1 MEVKLFVRDGC
12 PDCPEALRACAAATE
27 LSVYNLSDM
36 AGVAEASIWGVQ
48 SAPSVVV
55 VNSDGHQ
62 LAAWRGTAPDVSEL
76 RAILAN

>member
-27 LSVYNLSDM
+27 LSVYNLNDM
-36 AGVAEASIWGVQ
+36 AGLAEASIWGIK
-48 SAPSVVV
+48 ATPSVVV
-55 VNSDGHQ
+55 VDSAGHQ
-62 LAAWRGTAPDVSEL
+62 LAAWRGVPPDRSEL